1 MSDCHL
7 FYILVLFFY
16 HMTITHFLDQ
26 MDYTLW
32 ANRRTIQSLRDL
44 QAQNIEIPHR
54 ALQIMSHVI
63 AALHI
68 WYARVSGKSE
78 VALPVWGE
86 LSLEEMSSRN
96 EEIYKMWMEFLRSTS
111 DADLKTLTF
120 TYKNSL
126 GQGYTNT
133 LLEIVT
139 HFPIHSEHHRGQIA
153 QMVRLAGGVPVNT
166 DYIQFAR
173 EEHS

>member
-1 MSDCHL
+1 
-7 FYILVLFFY
+7 
-16 HMTITHFLDQ
+16 MTIPHFLDQ

-32 ANRRTIQSLRDL
+32 ANRRAIQSLKDL
-44 QAQNIEIPHR
+44 SASGIEIPQR
-54 ALQIMSHVI
+54 AIQVMSHVV

-68 WYARVSGKSE
+68 WYARVTGQSD

-86 LSLEEMSSRN
+86 LTLDEMTTRN
-96 EEIYKMWMEFLRSTS
+96 EGICAMWVDFLRTKS
-111 DADLKTLTF
+111 DTDLAKESF

-153 QMVRLAGGVPVNT
+153 QMVRLAGGTPVNT

-173 EEHS
+173 EEHTQAA